1 MKKKHRFLSLMLS
14 LCIAAALLPA
24 SAFAANENYGLWVN
38 GIEVTPD
45 NAENILGDGTASY
58 NPDTTTLTLN
68 GASLTTAYEQGAL
81 SSVIYANEE
90 IDTLRIISENENS
103 IAASAECGIYAYNA
117 LELGGSGKLSV
128 NVTGDLEVYGAY
140 SLLNGITISGG
151 DYSFAGHSQFSY
163 GIMVSYGYKVTVN
176 GGSLIAV
183 GDGDLG
189 TAIHSAINVLDFS
202 NFTGCTAVG
211 NLNASGEPELEY
223 SPDDAIL
230 YKYIKIE
237 KPKPLEYDDNGFT
250 EDKKHFEPALLQD
263 GAYQI
268 TNAGNLFWFAQF
280 LKEAEANGTADAQLT
295 ANITIPADMNWLPME
310 AGEYGTPYQGT
321 FDGQG
326 YAITG
331 LKIRY
336 GASDFYSGTGLFETL
351 GQNGVIQNLGLIN
364 TDIEVA
370 AGTVGSF
377 CGSNNGIIQNC
388 YNTGSVKGTAD
399 YSQLIGG
406 IAGRNYGTIR
416 LSYNTGE
423 VSAESAIAGGICGDA
438 SGQAVI
444 ENCYNTGAVSAQW
457 SVGGICGQLDS
468 PASISNCY
476 NTGSLTVSEGY
487 QSFMHGIAASGNN
500 PVAAQSNEITNSYYL
515 NQASTEDGGRT
526 QAQFKSGEIAYL
538 LNGSTS
544 QGKLIFGQTIGGANA
559 QDAPVFGGATVYAGY
574 EFCYSENISYGN
586 DQNSLFA
593 SQPEH
598 NITGEYQSNENGHWQ
613 ICQNQGCSQQGQVI
627 PHTPSSELIN
637 VSQPT
642 ASQEGYTGDTVCS
655 ICGYVMAYGQ
665 TIDKLAPSITQGDN
679 VQYTPGETSQ
689 PPYFQSD
696 ASIDDFMRVLLDG
709 QEIAGNNYTAEQN
722 ENGFRLAFNAEY
734 LNTLPTGTHKI
745 EMVFETGSVEADLT
759 IQAQTQ
765 EPSGPDDNPGGTGDS
780 GSLIL
785 ILALILLGA
794 CIISLVIYKS
804 KKQN

>member
-68 GASLTTAYEQGAL
+68 GASLTTAYEQGTL
-81 SSVIYANEE
+81 SSVIYANQE

-211 NLNASGEPELEY
+211 SLNASGEPELEY

-444 ENCYNTGAVSAQW
+444 ENCYNTGAVSAQ
-457 SVGGICGQLDS
+457 
-468 PASISNCY
+468 
-476 NTGSLTVSEGY
+476 
-487 QSFMHGIAASGNN
+487 
-500 PVAAQSNEITNSYYL
+500 
-515 NQASTEDGGRT
+515 
-526 QAQFKSGEIAYL
+526 
-538 LNGSTS
+538 
-544 QGKLIFGQTIGGANA
+544 
-559 QDAPVFGGATVYAGY
+559 
-574 EFCYSENISYGN
+574 
-586 DQNSLFA
+586 
-593 SQPEH
+593 
-598 NITGEYQSNENGHWQ
+598 
-613 ICQNQGCSQQGQVI
+613 
-627 PHTPSSELIN
+627 
-637 VSQPT
+637 
-642 ASQEGYTGDTVCS
+642 
-655 ICGYVMAYGQ
+655 
-665 TIDKLAPSITQGDN
+665 
-679 VQYTPGETSQ
+679 
-689 PPYFQSD
+689 
-696 ASIDDFMRVLLDG
+696 
-709 QEIAGNNYTAEQN
+709 
-722 ENGFRLAFNAEY
+722 
-734 LNTLPTGTHKI
+734 
-745 EMVFETGSVEADLT
+745 
-759 IQAQTQ
+759 
-765 EPSGPDDNPGGTGDS
+765 
-780 GSLIL
+780 
-785 ILALILLGA
+785 
-794 CIISLVIYKS
+794 
-804 KKQN
+804 

>member
-211 NLNASGEPELEY
+211 SLNASGEPELEY

-295 ANITIPADMNWLPME
+295 ANITIPADMNKSE
-310 AGEYGTPYQGT
+310 A
-321 FDGQG
+321 
-326 YAITG
+326 
-331 LKIRY
+331 KR
-336 GASDFYSGTGLFETL
+336 S
-351 GQNGVIQNLGLIN
+351 
-364 TDIEVA
+364 
-370 AGTVGSF
+370 
-377 CGSNNGIIQNC
+377 
-388 YNTGSVKGTAD
+388 
-399 YSQLIGG
+399 
-406 IAGRNYGTIR
+406 
-416 LSYNTGE
+416 
-423 VSAESAIAGGICGDA
+423 
-438 SGQAVI
+438 
-444 ENCYNTGAVSAQW
+444 
-457 SVGGICGQLDS
+457 
-468 PASISNCY
+468 
-476 NTGSLTVSEGY
+476 
-487 QSFMHGIAASGNN
+487 
-500 PVAAQSNEITNSYYL
+500 
-515 NQASTEDGGRT
+515 
-526 QAQFKSGEIAYL
+526 
-538 LNGSTS
+538 
-544 QGKLIFGQTIGGANA
+544 
-559 QDAPVFGGATVYAGY
+559 
-574 EFCYSENISYGN
+574 
-586 DQNSLFA
+586 
-593 SQPEH
+593 
-598 NITGEYQSNENGHWQ
+598 
-613 ICQNQGCSQQGQVI
+613 
-627 PHTPSSELIN
+627 
-637 VSQPT
+637 
-642 ASQEGYTGDTVCS
+642 
-655 ICGYVMAYGQ
+655 
-665 TIDKLAPSITQGDN
+665 
-679 VQYTPGETSQ
+679 
-689 PPYFQSD
+689 
-696 ASIDDFMRVLLDG
+696 
-709 QEIAGNNYTAEQN
+709 
-722 ENGFRLAFNAEY
+722 
-734 LNTLPTGTHKI
+734 
-745 EMVFETGSVEADLT
+745 
-759 IQAQTQ
+759 
-765 EPSGPDDNPGGTGDS
+765 
-780 GSLIL
+780 
-785 ILALILLGA
+785 
-794 CIISLVIYKS
+794 
-804 KKQN
+804 

>member
-211 NLNASGEPELEY
+211 SLNASGEPELEY

-377 CGSNNGIIQNC
+377 CGSNNGIIQ
-388 YNTGSVKGTAD
+388 
-399 YSQLIGG
+399 
-406 IAGRNYGTIR
+406 
-416 LSYNTGE
+416 
-423 VSAESAIAGGICGDA
+423 
-438 SGQAVI
+438 
-444 ENCYNTGAVSAQW
+444 
-457 SVGGICGQLDS
+457 
-468 PASISNCY
+468 NCY